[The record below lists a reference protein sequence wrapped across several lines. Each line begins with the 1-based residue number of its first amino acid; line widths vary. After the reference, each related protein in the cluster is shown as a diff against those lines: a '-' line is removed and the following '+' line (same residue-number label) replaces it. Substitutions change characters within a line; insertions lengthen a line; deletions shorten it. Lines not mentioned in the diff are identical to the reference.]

1 MLTDIQCRKAT
12 AKERDYVLTD
22 ANGLHLYITARGAKS
37 WRFKYRFAGR
47 YKRLVI
53 GPYPEVSLQK
63 ARSERDRYRAQIRDG
78 QDPGIVR
85 KQEQAAARVEA
96 ASTFEALARQWHA
109 LQRTRW
115 SDIHYRQVLE
125 SLELHLFPRLGKMP
139 INAITPP
146 MMLEAIRAVEGSSID
161 IAKRVQRRASKIFTY
176 AIAIGVGKVN
186 PAAAIKDALQPM
198 MRGRYPSIVNL
209 ARLRRFLADA
219 EAQDALPQTR
229 LANRFLALTQA
240 RPSMV
245 RLMPWSEVF
254 DLDGDNPEWRI
265 PAERMKLLKD
275 RKYRFEFDFIVP
287 LSPQAVDVLRA
298 ARQHLGGKALVFPA
312 ARDLSKPLSDAT
324 LAKYCRVEGYGR
336 DHVPHGWRSSFSTI
350 MNEIATINDRPE
362 DRAIIDLMLAHLP
375 SDVESAYNRY
385 AYLPRRRQLAQEWAD
400 LLLKDAHPIAA
411 LLREL
416 PPRGIVRMRGQSH
429 ERADD
434 RRGPGRPRRKVA
446 ADVSAG

>member
-1 MLTDIQCRKAT
+1 MLTDIQCRKAA
-12 AKERDYVLTD
+12 AKAKGYALTD
-22 ANGLHLYITARGAKS
+22 AGGLHLYVTERGSKS
-37 WRFKYRFAGR
+37 WRFKYRFAGQ

-53 GPYPEVSLQK
+53 GPYPEITLQK
-63 ARSERDRYRAQIRDG
+63 ARAERDRLRAQIREG

-109 LQRTRW
+109 LQRSRW
-115 SDIHYRQVLE
+115 SDIHFRQVLE

-312 ARDLSKPLSDAT
+312 ARDLTKPLSDAT